1 MHLPS
6 FNNLISG
13 AKHTFYRF
21 PFVILTSL
29 TGAVIMAYIINL
41 PYPESLNVRYLYNIV
56 MACSLGIPFLI
67 SLSFITE
74 RLKSSRFTSLLIQ
87 TTGLILLVT
96 YYFSLPAET
105 SYIDITRYI
114 VLVIALHLL
123 VSFSPF
129 IIGIFDSSGVHTFWQ
144 FNQLLFIR
152 ILITGVYSGVL
163 YAGLC
168 IAILS
173 FDKLFNININEKIYG
188 QLFFIIL
195 GFFSTWF
202 FLSDMPSET
211 EAPDTG
217 SPYPKG
223 LKIFTQYVLLPLVII
238 YLLILYL
245 YTGKIILQWQLPM
258 GWVSYLILGFSVTG
272 IFSLLLIHP
281 LRNIEGNTWMRNFR
295 KWFYITLFPLI
306 ILLFI
311 SILRR
316 TNEYGI
322 TERRYFVFILAVWLA
337 GIALY
342 FTLSKAKNIKFIPFS
357 LCVIAFLSCFGPWS
371 AYSISEKS
379 QLNRLENVL
388 SKNNIIEDGK
398 IKKIRNTVTDDDR
411 REISSEVIFFCER
424 KSLGII
430 QPWFDID
437 LESIKDTVINN
448 VRRKK
453 EAMIV
458 EYMGVEFFPQWTYQV
473 DKYFNYTLR
482 DYDSFILKDYDYLL
496 IYKYAMNDT
505 AKNHYV
511 KISDSISFEINKN
524 NENNI
529 IEIRQKDKPAM
540 SIDLNLFIEGL
551 KKSNSPS
558 PALKDMTIEVQ
569 NENLK
574 LKFVIISM
582 NGEKDL
588 DKLKINYINGYIF
601 VKLNLI
607 K

>member
-1 MHLPS
+1 
-6 FNNLISG
+6 
-13 AKHTFYRF
+13 
-21 PFVILTSL
+21 
-29 TGAVIMAYIINL
+29 
-41 PYPESLNVRYLYNIV
+41 
-56 MACSLGIPFLI
+56 
-67 SLSFITE
+67 
-74 RLKSSRFTSLLIQ
+74 
-87 TTGLILLVT
+87 
-96 YYFSLPAET
+96 
-105 SYIDITRYI
+105 
-114 VLVIALHLL
+114 
-123 VSFSPF
+123 
-129 IIGIFDSSGVHTFWQ
+129 
-144 FNQLLFIR
+144 
-152 ILITGVYSGVL
+152 
-163 YAGLC
+163 
-168 IAILS
+168 
-173 FDKLFNININEKIYG
+173 
-188 QLFFIIL
+188 
-195 GFFSTWF
+195 
-202 FLSDMPSET
+202 
-211 EAPDTG
+211 
-217 SPYPKG
+217 
-223 LKIFTQYVLLPLVII
+223 
-238 YLLILYL
+238 
-245 YTGKIILQWQLPM
+245 
-258 GWVSYLILGFSVTG
+258 
-272 IFSLLLIHP
+272 
-281 LRNIEGNTWMRNFR
+281 
-295 KWFYITLFPLI
+295 
-306 ILLFI
+306 
-311 SILRR
+311 
-316 TNEYGI
+316 
-322 TERRYFVFILAVWLA
+322 
-337 GIALY
+337 
-342 FTLSKAKNIKFIPFS
+342 
-357 LCVIAFLSCFGPWS
+357 
-371 AYSISEKS
+371 
-379 QLNRLENVL
+379 LNRLENVL

-424 KSLGII
+424 KSLGTI

-574 LKFVIISM
+574 LKFVIISV